1 MSDIIA
7 GVSLSILD
15 FPDITSSTTK
25 FWLSVALGYGLNYTT
40 GGIPFGLIALADS
53 KTVNFDGFLRC
64 DVFDEAVAGS
74 TFYTFRYVPATDSL
88 QIFQTNSAGATT
100 ELANGAV
107 LPTALLTDSSIV
119 AEATFNRTE
128 MLG

>member
-64 DVFDEAVAGS
+64 DVFDEAAAGA
-74 TFYTFRYVPATDSL
+74 TVYTFRYVPATDTL
-88 QIFQTNSAGATT
+88 QIFGNGT
-100 ELANGAV
+100 ELSNGAV

>member
-64 DVFDEAVAGS
+64 DVFDEAAAGA
-74 TFYTFRYVPATDSL
+74 TVYTFRYVPATDTL
-88 QIFQTNSAGATT
+88 QIFGNADTRVVKRSSVAHSA
-100 ELANGAV
+100 V
-107 LPTALLTDSSIV
+107 DR
-119 AEATFNRTE
+119 F
-128 MLG
+128 

>member
-64 DVFDEAVAGS
+64 DVYDEAVAGS
-74 TFYTFRYVPATDSL
+74 TFYTFRYVPTTDSL

>member
-64 DVFDEAVAGS
+64 DVFDEAAAGA
-74 TFYTFRYVPATDSL
+74 TVYTFRYVPSTDSL
-88 QIFQTNSAGATT
+88 QIFSNGT

>member
-53 KTVNFDGFLRC
+53 NTVNFDGFLRC
-64 DVFDEAVAGS
+64 DVFDEAAAGA
-74 TFYTFRYVPATDSL
+74 TVYTFRYVAATDTL
-88 QIFQTNSAGATT
+88 QIFSNGT
-100 ELANGAV
+100 ELSNGAV

>member
-1 MSDIIA
+1 MSDLIA

-64 DVFDEAVAGS
+64 DVFDEAAAGA
-74 TFYTFRYVPATDSL
+74 TVYTFRYVAATDTL
-88 QIFQTNSAGATT
+88 QIFSNGT
-100 ELANGAV
+100 ELSNGAV